1 MPLNRRVKAKQAEDW
16 KMTALVE
23 MTKPKTSEAERRC
36 LATGDRTPKHGLL
49 RFVVGP
55 DSEVVPDFAE
65 RLPGR
70 GMWLSADR
78 SALKLAMDKKL
89 FARAAKTEVKVP
101 GDIADRIETM
111 LVKRCQDIV
120 GLARR
125 SDLMIIGFDRVLEVL
140 ERRNVGLVVI
150 ATDAGGGRR
159 DVLSAAGEYP
169 VVSGMTCSEM
179 GEAAGK
185 GVVSFMTILRGGLA
199 KSLHREC
206 ERLTGFRSVEMDG
219 RK

>member
-1 MPLNRRVKAKQAEDW
+1 
-16 KMTALVE
+16 MTKLAE
-23 MTKPKTSEAERRC
+23 MTKSKTSEPERRC
-36 LATGDRTPKHGLL
+36 LVTGERAPKFGLL
-49 RFVVGP
+49 RFVVSPEG
-55 DSEVVPDFAE
+55 EVVPDLGE

-70 GMWLSADR
+70 GLWLSADR
-78 SALKLAMDKKL
+78 DALKLAVDKKL
-89 FARAAKTEVKVP
+89 FARAAKAQVTVP
-101 GDIADRIETM
+101 ADIADRIQTM
-111 LVKRCQDIV
+111 LVKRCQDII

-125 SDLMIIGFDRVLEVL
+125 SDMLIVGFDRVLEVL
-140 ERRNVGLVVI
+140 DRRGVGLVVI

-159 DVLSAAGEYP
+159 DIMAAAEDYP
-169 VVSGMTCSEM
+169 VVSGMTCGEM

>member
-1 MPLNRRVKAKQAEDW
+1 
-16 KMTALVE
+16 MTELAE
-23 MTKPKTSEAERRC
+23 MTKSKTSEPERRC
-36 LATGDRTPKHGLL
+36 LATGERTPKFGLL
-49 RFVVGP
+49 RFVVSP
-55 DSEVVPDFAE
+55 DGEVVPDLGE

-70 GMWLSADR
+70 GLWLSADR
-78 SALKLAMDKKL
+78 DALKMAVDKKL
-89 FARAAKTEVKVP
+89 FARAAKAQVTVP
-101 GDIADRIETM
+101 TDIADRIQAM
-111 LVKRCQDIV
+111 LVKRCQDII

-125 SDLMIIGFDRVLEVL
+125 SDLLIVGFDRVLEVL
-140 ERRNVGLVVI
+140 DRRGVGLVVI

-159 DVLSAAGEYP
+159 DIMGAAVDYP

>member
-1 MPLNRRVKAKQAEDW
+1 
-16 KMTALVE
+16 MTALVE
-23 MTKPKTSEAERRC
+23 MTKSKTSEPERRC
-36 LATGDRTPKHGLL
+36 LATGDRTPKFGLL
-49 RFVVGP
+49 RFVVSP
-55 DSEVVPDFAE
+55 DGEVVPDLGE

-70 GMWLSADR
+70 GLWLSSDR
-78 SALKLAMDKKL
+78 DALKTAVDKKL
-89 FARAAKTEVKVP
+89 FARAAKAQVSVP
-101 GDIADRIETM
+101 NDIADRIETM
-111 LVKRCQDIV
+111 LMKRCQDII

-125 SDLMIIGFDRVLEVL
+125 SDLLVIGFDRVLEVL
-140 ERRNVGLVVI
+140 DRRSVGLVVI
-150 ATDAGGGRR
+150 ATDAGGGCR
-159 DVLSAAGEYP
+159 DIMAAAEDLP

-206 ERLTGFRSVEMDG
+206 ERLTGFRPVEMDG

>member
-1 MPLNRRVKAKQAEDW
+1 
-16 KMTALVE
+16 MTALVE
-23 MTKPKTSEAERRC
+23 MTKSKTSEPERRC
-36 LATGDRTPKHGLL
+36 LATGDRTPKFGLL
-49 RFVVGP
+49 RFVVSP
-55 DSEVVPDFAE
+55 DGEVVPDLGE

-70 GMWLSADR
+70 GLWLSSDR
-78 SALKLAMDKKL
+78 DALKTAVDKKL
-89 FARAAKTEVKVP
+89 FARAAKAQVSVP
-101 GDIADRIETM
+101 SDIADRIETM
-111 LVKRCQDIV
+111 LMKRCHDII

-125 SDLMIIGFDRVLEVL
+125 SDLLVIGFDRVLEVL
-140 ERRNVGLVVI
+140 DRRSVGLVVI
-150 ATDAGGGRR
+150 ATDAGGGCR
-159 DVLSAAGEYP
+159 DIMAAAEDLP

-206 ERLTGFRSVEMDG
+206 ERLTGFRPVEMDG

>member
-1 MPLNRRVKAKQAEDW
+1 
-16 KMTALVE
+16 MTALAE
-23 MTKPKTSEAERRC
+23 MTKSKASEPERRC
-36 LATGDRTPKHGLL
+36 LATGDRTPKFGLL
-49 RFVVGP
+49 RFVVSPNG
-55 DSEVVPDFAE
+55 EVVPDLGE

-70 GMWLSADR
+70 GLWLSSDR
-78 SALKLAMDKKL
+78 DALKTAVDKKL
-89 FARAAKTEVKVP
+89 FARAVKAEVTVP
-101 GDIADRIETM
+101 SDITDRIETM
-111 LVKRCQDIV
+111 LMKRCQDII

-125 SDLMIIGFDRVLEVL
+125 SDLLVIGFDRVLEVL
-140 ERRNVGLVVI
+140 DRRSVGLVVI

-159 DVLSAAGEYP
+159 DIMVAAEDLP

-199 KSLHREC
+199 KSLNREC
-206 ERLTGFRSVEMDG
+206 ERLTGFRPVEMDG

>member
-1 MPLNRRVKAKQAEDW
+1 
-16 KMTALVE
+16 MTALAE
-23 MTKPKTSEAERRC
+23 MTKSKASEPERRC
-36 LATGDRTPKHGLL
+36 LATGDRKPKFGLL
-49 RFVVGP
+49 RFVVSPNG
-55 DSEVVPDFAE
+55 EVVPDLGE

-70 GMWLSADR
+70 GLWLSSDR
-78 SALKLAMDKKL
+78 DALKTAVDKKL
-89 FARAAKTEVKVP
+89 FARTVKAEVTVP
-101 GDIADRIETM
+101 SDITDRIERM
-111 LVKRCQDIV
+111 LMKRCQDII

-125 SDLMIIGFDRVLEVL
+125 SDLLVIGFDRVLEVL
-140 ERRNVGLVVI
+140 DRRSVGLVVI

-159 DVLSAAGEYP
+159 DIMAAAEDLP

-199 KSLHREC
+199 KSLNREC
-206 ERLTGFRSVEMDG
+206 ERLTGFRLVEMDG

>member
-1 MPLNRRVKAKQAEDW
+1 
-16 KMTALVE
+16 MTALAE
-23 MTKPKTSEAERRC
+23 MTKSKASEPERRC
-36 LATGDRTPKHGLL
+36 LATGDRTPKFGLL
-49 RFVVGP
+49 RFVVSPNG
-55 DSEVVPDFAE
+55 EVVPDLGE

-70 GMWLSADR
+70 GLWLSSDR
-78 SALKLAMDKKL
+78 DALKTAVDKKL
-89 FARAAKTEVKVP
+89 FARAVKAEVTVP
-101 GDIADRIETM
+101 SDITDRIETM
-111 LVKRCQDIV
+111 LMKRCQDII

-125 SDLMIIGFDRVLEVL
+125 SDLLVIGFDRVLEVL
-140 ERRNVGLVVI
+140 DRRSVGLVVI

-159 DVLSAAGEYP
+159 DIMAAAEDLP

-199 KSLHREC
+199 KSLNREC
-206 ERLTGFRSVEMDG
+206 ERLTGFRPVEMDG